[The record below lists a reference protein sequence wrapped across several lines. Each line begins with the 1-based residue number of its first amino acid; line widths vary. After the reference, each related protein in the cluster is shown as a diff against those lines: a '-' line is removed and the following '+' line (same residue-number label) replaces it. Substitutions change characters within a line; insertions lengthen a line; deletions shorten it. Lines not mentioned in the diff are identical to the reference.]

1 MFFIVTGGGT
11 GGHLSIAKALKTE
24 LLNRNHQVI
33 FIGSKNGQ
41 DIHWFENENGCV
53 DKIFLNSFGVT
64 NRRGLNKL
72 LSIVNL
78 IKLAFQLKS
87 LFKKYPISTV
97 ISVGG
102 YSAAPASFASI
113 FFRIPLFIHEQNS
126 LIGRLNKFLKPF
138 SKEFFSSYLDYSK
151 VKDYPIPNIF
161 FKTARIRLEIKTV
174 IFLGGSQGAK
184 FINDFAIKVAPE
196 LVKRNIKIIHQ
207 TGSNDFTRVQNAY
220 QKLNLDVTLFSF
232 DPDVSLFISK
242 ADLAVSRSGAS
253 TLWELSANAIP
264 TFFIPYPLA
273 NNHQWYNAKFIQ
285 DKGLGWLYSQDE
297 VEPYHLFEIID
308 NADLSS
314 RSKKLKELI
323 SPNGAK
329 KIIDVIENIL
339 EKK

>member
-1 MFFIVTGGGT
+1 MIFIVTGGGT

-41 DIHWFENENGCV
+41 DIKWFENENGCIE
-53 DKIFLNSFGVT
+53 KIFLNSYGVT
-64 NRRGLNKL
+64 NRKGLKKI
-72 LSIVNL
+72 LSFFNL
-78 IKLAFQLKS
+78 IKLAFHLKPV
-87 LFKKYPISTV
+87 FKKYPISAV

-102 YSAAPASFASI
+102 YSSAPASFASI
-113 FFRIPLFIHEQNS
+113 FFRTPLFIHEQNS
-126 LIGRLNKFLKPF
+126 LIGKLNKILKPF
-138 SKEFFSSYLDYSK
+138 AKEFFSSYLETSK
-151 VKDYPIPNIF
+151 VKDYPIPNVF
-161 FKTARIRLEIKTV
+161 FQTARIRTEIKTI

-196 LVKRNIKIIHQ
+196 LVQRNIKIIHQ
-207 TGSNDFTRVQNAY
+207 TGFNDFTRVHNAY
-220 QKLNLDVTLFSF
+220 EKLNLDVTLFDFHSNLS
-232 DPDVSLFISK
+232 DYISQ

-329 KIIDVIENIL
+329 KVIDVIENIL